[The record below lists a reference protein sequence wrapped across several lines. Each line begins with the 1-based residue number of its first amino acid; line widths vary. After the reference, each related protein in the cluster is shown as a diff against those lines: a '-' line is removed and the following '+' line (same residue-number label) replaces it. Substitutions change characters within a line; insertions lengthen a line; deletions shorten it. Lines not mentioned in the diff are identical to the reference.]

1 MKIIGEYGEV
11 ESISLNAKKL
21 LKFINQYTRSYYK
34 TSLSE
39 KQTVLK
45 QQTVFW

>member
-1 MKIIGEYGEV
+1 MKMIGEYGEV
-11 ESISLNAKKL
+11 DSISLNAKKL
-21 LKFINQYTRSYYK
+21 LKVTSQYTRSYYK

-45 QQTVFW
+45 QQTVF